1 MAKTITVNGKTYP
14 TVEGKAPK
22 MTKKQSAEY
31 GKQVGGFYKDT
42 RKPTAKKKSK

>member
-1 MAKTITVNGKTYP
+1 MGTVIFNGKKYP
-14 TVEGKAPK
+14 TIEGKAPK

-42 RKPTAKKKSK
+42 HKPTAKKKSK